1 MTDNELDILK
11 INAAARARGLSY
23 GKFVSMSTA
32 EELEQIT
39 GRRVLIPRN
48 TAQGRKKRKSA
59 PA

>member
-32 EELEQIT
+32 EELEKIT
-39 GRRVLIPRN
+39 GRRIVILP
-48 TAQGRKKRKSA
+48 KKDGKRRRIRHV
-59 PA
+59 